1 MKEAVITSDED
12 IEVPDEFQDPLMS
25 NLMNDPVKLP
35 SGQTIDRAVI
45 EQHFLMN
52 GYNNPFNRQPLKQE
66 DLVPGEAFYFIFILL
81 VLLIP
86 NR

>member
-66 DLVPGEAFYFIFILL
+66 DLVPGEAFYFHFVIRFTDT
-81 VLLIP
+81 P